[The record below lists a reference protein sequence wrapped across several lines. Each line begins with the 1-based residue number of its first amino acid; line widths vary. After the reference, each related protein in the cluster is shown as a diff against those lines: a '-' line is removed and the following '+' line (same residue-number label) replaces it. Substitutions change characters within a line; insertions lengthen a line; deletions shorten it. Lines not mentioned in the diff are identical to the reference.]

1 MEQLALAAETRSK
14 QNRIVSQS
22 IHRVLKRTGPEH
34 PSKRS
39 EMAYI
44 SRTAG
49 ALFAAPKRAFQIQRG
64 GIPSARAQSFSGMVY
79 GFLTLTTF
87 FFAVN
92 PTVCIFLLKYV

>member
-14 QNRIVSQS
+14 QNRICIVSQR

-79 GFLTLTTF
+79 GFYL
-87 FFAVN
+87 
-92 PTVCIFLLKYV
+92 